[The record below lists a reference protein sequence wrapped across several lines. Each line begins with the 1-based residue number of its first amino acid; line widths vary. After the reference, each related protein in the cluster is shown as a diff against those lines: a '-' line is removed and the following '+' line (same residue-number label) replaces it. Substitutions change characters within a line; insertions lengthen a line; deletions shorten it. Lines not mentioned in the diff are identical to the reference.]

1 MKRNLGTHRTIL
13 LVAGL
18 WLSGGVHS
26 ILAADQYLAEPPVI
40 MVVSP
45 ENPTTTLSRQEVQ
58 DIFLGRTARFPD
70 GRRAVPVDQSPDSAV
85 RQAFSNGLLERTP
98 AQIRSHWAKIIFTG
112 RGRPPVDVAD
122 DDAVKSAIAS
132 NPHAIGYIRPDQVD
146 DRVSVVELQ

>member
-18 WLSGGVHS
+18 WLSGGGHS
-26 ILAADQYLAEPPVI
+26 LLAADQQFAEPPVV

-45 ENPTTTLSRQEVQ
+45 DNPTTTLSRQEVE
-58 DIFLGRTARFPD
+58 DIFLGRSAQFPD
-70 GRRAVPVDQSPDSAV
+70 GRRAVPVDQSLDSAV
-85 RQAFSNGLLERTP
+85 RQAFTSQLLERTP

-112 RGRPPVDVAD
+112 RGRPPVDVAG

-132 NPHAIGYIRPDQVD
+132 NPHAIGYIHPDRVD